1 MTFPLIVTMIVLG
14 VVAAILSL
22 MAVMSFI
29 DAKPQDRNYV
39 NFVVPAMCFA
49 TMIYVLVK

>member
-14 VVAAILSL
+14 VVTTILSL
-22 MAVMSFI
+22 MAVFSFI
-29 DAKPQDRNYV
+29 DAKPEDRDYV

>member
-14 VVAAILSL
+14 VVATILSL
-22 MAVMSFI
+22 MAVVSWI
-29 DAKPQDRNYV
+29 DARPEDRDYT